1 MYPITARTY
10 DARFNQIVAT
20 VFDMNLL
27 EGSNAST
34 AESIFASV
42 AKQFSDHKLSWDYCM
57 GT

>member
-27 EGSNAST
+27 EGSNASS

-42 AKQFSDHKLSWDYCM
+42 AKLSWDYCM